1 MKKKD
6 EKIIERLTQEWGK
19 TKTTYSSSYLVQ
31 KYFAYRAENDVVFGI
46 NERAVN
52 DLDFKDYF
60 AFVDRTTS
68 AIGQQYL
75 YAELRAL
82 NQNADYLKN
91 LESSIQHYS
100 KDETLR
106 YTVQKEL
113 TNLADDKD
121 YYFPDLVYGQLP
133 TKIKYIGLVKLLQ
146 VSILLCLFFIIY
158 VPQFSL
164 LLMGTLTLSML
175 IHYWY
180 KNRIGNFVVAF
191 GRLGQL
197 AKFSRILLEYSNK
210 TATEKEEKL
219 SEIKKLDK
227 LTSKVSFL
235 KTNNL
240 GNSELTDLLWLL
252 IEIFKMFTLVE
263 VVTFHELVKKI
274 EEEQTTI
281 ESLYRFI
288 GAIDMALS
296 IASLRSGLS
305 YYAVPNFTTDNKE
318 FKVQQIYHPLVE
330 NCVANDLHLE
340 EKSLLLTGS
349 NMSGKSTFVK
359 ALNLNL
365 ITSQVLNTS
374 FSKNY
379 TAPFF
384 SVATAIKMGDDINE
398 QKSYFLDEVMTV
410 GELIHHSKES
420 QQQYLFTI
428 DELFKGTNTIE
439 RVSAAKAI
447 LEFLNKS
454 NHIILVSTHDI
465 ELTLLLKEGYKM
477 HYFQESIE
485 NEILSFDYKLKQGA
499 LQKRNAINV
508 LELMDYPS
516 EIITEAKALAV
527 RFEQEKTGN
536 N

>member
-227 LTSKVSFL
+227 LTSRVSFL

-281 ESLYRFI
+281 ESL
-288 GAIDMALS
+288 
-296 IASLRSGLS
+296 
-305 YYAVPNFTTDNKE
+305 
-318 FKVQQIYHPLVE
+318 
-330 NCVANDLHLE
+330 
-340 EKSLLLTGS
+340 
-349 NMSGKSTFVK
+349 
-359 ALNLNL
+359 
-365 ITSQVLNTS
+365 
-374 FSKNY
+374 
-379 TAPFF
+379 
-384 SVATAIKMGDDINE
+384 
-398 QKSYFLDEVMTV
+398 
-410 GELIHHSKES
+410 
-420 QQQYLFTI
+420 
-428 DELFKGTNTIE
+428 
-439 RVSAAKAI
+439 
-447 LEFLNKS
+447 
-454 NHIILVSTHDI
+454 
-465 ELTLLLKEGYKM
+465 
-477 HYFQESIE
+477 
-485 NEILSFDYKLKQGA
+485 
-499 LQKRNAINV
+499 
-508 LELMDYPS
+508 
-516 EIITEAKALAV
+516 
-527 RFEQEKTGN
+527 
-536 N
+536 